1 MDSVTQYSARLS
13 GKAGL
18 VDETFAVLRL
28 ITNGNQQEVDIKSAV
43 INDDI
48 LLKSTH
54 NSRTA
59 IWDKLYQ
66 RYFHDW
72 ERSILLSRLVSDSS
86 FEVGKLFIYYDFCR
100 AEPVLFDAVTQ
111 PIYSRFDAGFS
122 GMEISDL
129 QVWLDSIQVEHSEVT
144 EWSPQTRKKL
154 LSNILTVLRDFGL
167 MSGVY
172 RKTFERVYIPASL
185 AGYVL
190 YSLRESLENF
200 GPRSVI
206 EASDWRLFFLD
217 EGDVVNLLKE
227 LTDEGHC
234 KFQKQGE
241 IMTLDLKWQSLEG
254 YVEAIAG

>member
-1 MDSVTQYSARLS
+1 MVALEQYSARLS

-18 VDETFAVLRL
+18 VDETFAALRL
-28 ITNGNQQEVDIKSAV
+28 VNNDYQLEDVQSAV
-43 INDDI
+43 VHEDV
-48 LLKSTH
+48 LLKATH
-54 NSRTA
+54 ESRRA
-59 IWDKLYQ
+59 IWNQINQ
-66 RYFHDW
+66 RYFLDW
-72 ERSILLSRLVSDSS
+72 NRARLLARLVSNSNYALA
-86 FEVGKLFIYYDFCR
+86 KLFLYYDFCR
-100 AEPVLFDAVTQ
+100 SEHILFDAVTS
-111 PIYSRFDAGFS
+111 PIYERFDAGFS

>member
-1 MDSVTQYSARLS
+1 
-13 GKAGL
+13 
-18 VDETFAVLRL
+18 
-28 ITNGNQQEVDIKSAV
+28 
-43 INDDI
+43 
-48 LLKSTH
+48 
-54 NSRTA
+54 
-59 IWDKLYQ
+59 
-66 RYFHDW
+66 
-72 ERSILLSRLVSDSS
+72 
-86 FEVGKLFIYYDFCR
+86 
-100 AEPVLFDAVTQ
+100 
-111 PIYSRFDAGFS
+111 
-122 GMEISDL
+122 
-129 QVWLDSIQVEHSEVT
+129 
-144 EWSPQTRKKL
+144 
-154 LSNILTVLRDFGL
+154 